1 MNSLMLDLHVTDP
14 CLLVAKKR
22 SRHSCV
28 GCCDRF
34 LFWEGVSMTNEQ
46 MVQCAIEE
54 GFSSAAI
61 VDTSEIIFDPSFRP
75 YCAENLCGQYG
86 ANYSCPPD
94 CGSPE
99 EMKQKILKY
108 KKAVVLQT
116 VWSISDYS
124 DIPAIKHAKGE
135 HNAAE
140 LRLVKRLREAGHDG
154 IIVGASGCALCSPCA
169 IQQGEPCR
177 FPQLQ
182 YSCMSAY
189 CIFVRKLAESC
200 KMDYDCGEGKLAF
213 FGMYA
218 FE

>member
-1 MNSLMLDLHVTDP
+1 
-14 CLLVAKKR
+14 
-22 SRHSCV
+22 
-28 GCCDRF
+28 
-34 LFWEGVSMTNEQ
+34 MTNEQ
-46 MVQCAIEE
+46 IIQCALEE
-54 GFSSAAI
+54 GFVSAAI
-61 VDTSEIIFDPSFRP
+61 VDTANIVFDPSFRP

-99 EMKQKILKY
+99 EMKVKILKY

-116 VWSISDYS
+116 IWNISDYS
-124 DIPAIKHAKGE
+124 DTPAIKHAKGE

-140 LRLVKRLREAGHDG
+140 LRLVKRLRDAGHDG

-169 IQQGEPCR
+169 IQRGEPCR
-177 FPQLQ
+177 FPELQ

-200 KMDYDCGEGKLAF
+200 GMDYDCGEGKLAF
-213 FGMYA
+213 FGMYV